1 MGLLD
6 IFKRSSAPTA
16 KVSKGQKELA
26 RLTRVVSNKLS
37 QDYDR
42 QDAIRQLSAMGTSD
56 SARALLRRFDFNM
69 EPTITDHE
77 EKESAAEGIVAS
89 GQDAIAPLRDYCA
102 RAESITWPLKVLKRV
117 VSDEHLV
124 DEMLTLLDQ
133 FDTEYVRNPEP
144 KIQLISTLEEHV
156 SEDVRLAV
164 EPFLADVN
172 ENVRFTSVGT
182 IFAMGSDDAV
192 EPLVEALKEEESFRV
207 KNRICGGL
215 QKAGWRVPETLRDAC
230 AVALPPE
237 FKLEPDGKLAR

>member
-6 IFKRSSAPTA
+6 LFKRSSTPTV
-16 KVSKGQKELA
+16 KVGKGQKELA

-42 QDAIRQLSAMGTSD
+42 QDAIAKLTAMANAD

-77 EKESAAEGIVAS
+77 EKESAANGITAS
-89 GQDAIAPLRDYCA
+89 GAEAIAPLRDYCA

-117 VSDEHLV
+117 VSDGQLV
-124 DEMLTLLDQ
+124 DELLTLLDQ

-144 KIQLISTLEEHV
+144 KVQLISTLEEHL

-164 EPFLADVN
+164 EPFLTDVN
-172 ENVRFTSVGT
+172 ENVRFTAVGT
-182 IFAMGSDDAV
+182 VFAMNSEDSVD
-192 EPLVEALKEEESFRV
+192 LLLEAMIDEESFRI

-215 QKAGWRVPETLRDAC
+215 QDKGWVVPDSLRESCAAAAPEEFRLDA
-230 AVALPPE
+230 
-237 FKLEPDGKLAR
+237 DGRLTR